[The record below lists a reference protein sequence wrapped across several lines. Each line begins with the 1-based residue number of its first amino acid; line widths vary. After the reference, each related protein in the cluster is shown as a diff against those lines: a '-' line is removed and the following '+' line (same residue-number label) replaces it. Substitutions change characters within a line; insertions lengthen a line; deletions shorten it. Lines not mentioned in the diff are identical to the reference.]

1 MKISG
6 VYRNGSLLF
15 VTALWLIYLFGPAMV
30 AVASEGS
37 GGGGVTVTPDGSL
50 LIQIVNFIFTI
61 WVLNF
66 LLFKPI
72 RKILIQRKNK
82 VDGLK
87 LSIETSEKD
96 AREKDDA
103 FAAGIKEARALGS
116 KEKDALLL
124 QAADEEK
131 RIIDGINQKAFA
143 ELSETRAKIAADS
156 QAVGEVLRKKI
167 DDFASQITQKILGRT
182 V

>member
-6 VYRNGSLLF
+6 VHRNGSPLF
-15 VTALWLIYLFGPAMV
+15 VAVLYLIYSFAPAMV
-30 AVASEGS
+30 TAASEGS

-61 WVLNF
+61 WVLNM

-87 LSIETSEKD
+87 LSIETSERD

-103 FAAGIKEARALGS
+103 FAAGIKEARTLGL
-116 KEKDALLL
+116 KEKDAYLQ
-124 QAADEEK
+124 QAADQEK
-131 RIIDGINQKAFA
+131 RIIDEINRQALA

-156 QAVGEVLRKKI
+156 QAVSEVLRKEI
-167 DDFASQITQKILGRT
+167 DNFANQISQKILGRT